1 MTRIIVATT
10 PNWAATGLRV
20 ALGSVLFA
28 HGAQGLLGW
37 FGGFGFS
44 STMQYLTD
52 VEGLPWLIGLGV
64 ISLQFFGSLLLLV
77 GLGTRLM
84 AIATFFLFVGM
95 IVTSHLDYG
104 FFMNWSGTQKG
115 EGFEY
120 HVLVLGMCV
129 ALAVLGG
136 GALSADRQLEKS
148 ILTHPQS

>member
-28 HGAQGLLGW
+28 HGARSLPGW
-37 FGGFGFS
+37 FGGFGFTG
-44 STMQYLTD
+44 TMQYLTG
-52 VEGLPWLIGLGV
+52 VEGLPWLVGLLVIG
-64 ISLQFFGSLLLLV
+64 LQFFGSLLLLA

-84 AIATFFLFVGM
+84 AVATFCLFVGM
-95 IVTSHLDYG
+95 IVTSHLEYG

-120 HVLVLGMCV
+120 HLLVLGMCV

-136 GALSADRQLEKS
+136 GALSVDRQLEKS
-148 ILTHPQS
+148 ILRHPQS

>member
-28 HGAQGLLGW
+28 HGAQSLPGW
-37 FGGFGFS
+37 FGGLGFT
-44 STMQYLTD
+44 STMQYLTA
-52 VEGLPWLIGLGV
+52 VEGLPWLISLLV
-64 ISLQFFGSLLLLV
+64 ISLQFFGSLLLLI

-84 AIATFFLFVGM
+84 AIATFCLFVGM
-95 IVTSHLDYG
+95 IVTSHLDHG
-104 FFMNWSGTQKG
+104 FFMNWSGTQRG

-120 HVLVLGMCV
+120 HLLVLGMCV

-136 GALSADRQLEKS
+136 GAFSVDRQLEKF
-148 ILTHPQS
+148 ILRNPQN

>member
-10 PNWAATGLRV
+10 PNWAATSLRV

-28 HGAQGLLGW
+28 HGAQSLLGW
-37 FGGFGFS
+37 FGGFGFAG
-44 STMQYLTD
+44 TMQYLTG
-52 VEGLPWLIGLGV
+52 VEGLPWLVGLLV
-64 ISLQFFGSLLLLV
+64 ISLQFFGSLLLLI
-77 GLGTRLM
+77 GLGTRLV

>member
-28 HGAQGLLGW
+28 HGARSLLGW
-37 FGGFGFS
+37 FGGFGFTG
-44 STMQYLTD
+44 TMQYLTG
-52 VEGLPWLIGLGV
+52 VEGLPWLIGL
-64 ISLQFFGSLLLLV
+64 QFFGSLLLLI

-120 HVLVLGMCV
+120 HLLVLGMCT

-136 GALSADRQLEKS
+136 GACSADRQLEKL
-148 ILTHPQS
+148 ILRNPHS